1 MRERSSSEFVG
12 HRVPEGQS
20 PLARRFQRRGKNVLR
35 PVPLGTA
42 EGSAVPPALRRHA
55 SNPALEA
62 PGYWRLSLRDTW
74 SRYIFVFCFLIVLT
88 ATSAAQTNAAVSFEM
103 PKSHNPISAY
113 SPSHAP
119 EPELTNSPRLNQL
132 IRDGKLYLS
141 LKDAIRLAMEN
152 NLDIAIARYNLPIA
166 DMDILRTKAGG
177 VFRGVNAGFV
187 QGTPGGGVGGF
198 GTGAP
203 GAGAGGTT
211 AGAGG
216 AGAGASGLVQSTLG
230 VGTAVPSYDPTI
242 VASVGA
248 EHQTTPLANQRIY
261 GVPLLQLNTGQANF
275 GFTQAFATGSS
286 ISFEFNNN
294 RQTTNSPFFN
304 LSPDLGSMYRF
315 SFQQQLLSGFGFG
328 PNLRYLR
335 IAKNNKK
342 ISDIAFKDQVMA
354 TVTQIQNIY
363 WDLVNAYE
371 QSQVNEQSLAFAQQ
385 SLDNAK
391 KQFQL
396 QSIPAMDVMRAEA
409 EVSKRDQDLT
419 VARTSLQ
426 LQELLMK
433 NALTKSLDDPVL
445 ESVSVVPTYTLQSS
459 QVAPPGEN
467 VQDLIQQALHDRP
480 ELFESDVD
488 LANRQI
494 SRKAAR
500 NALLPSLSL
509 AAFYGGSGLAGP
521 LNPVYNVPGVPNAS
535 TVPTDFSGALGN
547 AFNNTAPDY
556 YVGFN
561 LNIPIRNR
569 VAKADQYRSELEYR
583 QAQLRREELR
593 KQIRIEVR
601 NAEYALEQTAARVE
615 AARKSRDL
623 AQRTFEITQKEQTL
637 GAGSTFQ
644 TMTAQRDLALAEL
657 DLVTATTTYQKAKVE
672 LDRATGTTLEH
683 NGIQIADAIKGT
695 VSAVSTQAP

>member
-1 MRERSSSEFVG
+1 MTSGARVG
-12 HRVPEGQS
+12 RIGFL
-20 PLARRFQRRGKNVLR
+20 LAWILAGLT
-35 PVPLGTA
+35 TA
-42 EGSAVPPALRRHA
+42 A
-55 SNPALEA
+55 S
-62 PGYWRLSLRDTW
+62 
-74 SRYIFVFCFLIVLT
+74 
-88 ATSAAQTNAAVSFEM
+88 AQTNASVSLTM
-103 PKSHNPISAY
+103 PKSHNPFGVY
-113 SPSHAP
+113 LPNEVP
-119 EPELTNSPRLNQL
+119 TPQLTNSPDLNQL
-132 IRDGKLYLS
+132 IRDGKLYVS
-141 LKDAIRLAMEN
+141 LKDAIQLALEN

-166 DMDILRTKAGG
+166 DTDILRTKAGG
-177 VFRGVNAGFV
+177 IFRGVNAGVV

-230 VGTAVPSYDPTI
+230 VGAPVPSYDPAI
-242 VASVGA
+242 FASVGA
-248 EHQTTPLANQRIY
+248 EHQTTPLANRQLY

-275 GFTQAFATGSS
+275 GFTQAFASGTSF
-286 ISFEFNNN
+286 SFEFNNN

-304 LSPDLGSMYRF
+304 LSPALGSMYRF

-342 ISDIAFKDQVMA
+342 ISDIAFKDQVIA
-354 TVTQIQNIY
+354 TVTQIENIY
-363 WDLVNAYE
+363 WDLVDAYE
-371 QSQVNEQSLAFAQQ
+371 QSQVNEQSLQFAQQ
-385 SLDNAK
+385 TLDNAK
-391 KQFQL
+391 KQLQL
-396 QSIPAMDVMRAEA
+396 ESIPAMDVMRAEA

-445 ESVSVVPTYTLQSS
+445 ESVSVVPTDTLQSAQPS
-459 QVAPPGEN
+459 ASTQPVEE
-467 VQDLIQQALHDRP
+467 LIRQALQGRP
-480 ELFESDVD
+480 ELQESDVD
-488 LANRQI
+488 LINRQI
-494 SRKAAR
+494 SRKAAN

-509 AAFYGGSGLAGP
+509 VGFYGGSGLAGP
-521 LNPVYNVPGVPNAS
+521 LNPVYNIPGVPNNS
-535 TVPTDFSGALGN
+535 NVPVDFAGALEN

-601 NAEYALEQTAARVE
+601 NAEYALEQTAARVD
-615 AARKSRDL
+615 AARKARDL
-623 AQRTFEITQKEQTL
+623 AQRSFEVTQKEQAL

-644 TMTAQRDLALAEL
+644 TMTAQRDLALAQL
-657 DLVTATTTYQKAKVE
+657 DLVTAMTVHEKAQVE
-672 LDRATGTTLEH
+672 VDRATGATLEH
-683 NGIQIADAIKGT
+683 NGITIQEALTGAMAG
-695 VSAVSTQAP
+695 SAP

>member
-1 MRERSSSEFVG
+1 
-12 HRVPEGQS
+12 
-20 PLARRFQRRGKNVLR
+20 
-35 PVPLGTA
+35 
-42 EGSAVPPALRRHA
+42 
-55 SNPALEA
+55 
-62 PGYWRLSLRDTW
+62 
-74 SRYIFVFCFLIVLT
+74 
-88 ATSAAQTNAAVSFEM
+88 
-103 PKSHNPISAY
+103 
-113 SPSHAP
+113 
-119 EPELTNSPRLNQL
+119 
-132 IRDGKLYLS
+132 LYLS
-141 LKDAIRLAMEN
+141 LKDAIRLALEN

-177 VFRGVNAGFV
+177 VFRGVNTGVV

-230 VGTAVPSYDPTI
+230 VGTPVQSYDPVIIGTF
-242 VASVGA
+242 GE
-248 EHQTTPLANQRIY
+248 EHQTTPLANLQIY

-275 GFTQAFATGSS
+275 GIAQAFATGSS
-286 ISFEFNNN
+286 FSFEFNNN

-304 LSPDLGSMYRF
+304 LSPALGSMYRI

-335 IAKNNKK
+335 IAKNDKK
-342 ISDIAFKDQVMA
+342 ISDIGFKDQVMA
-354 TVTQIQNIY
+354 TVTQVENIY
-363 WDLVNAYE
+363 WDLVSSYE
-371 QSQVNEQSLAFAQQ
+371 QAQVNEQSVAFAQQ

-391 KQFQL
+391 KQLQL
-396 QSIPAMDVMRAEA
+396 QSIPAMDVMKAEA
-409 EVSKRDQDLT
+409 EVSKRAQDLT

-445 ESVSVVPTYTLQSS
+445 ESVNVVPTDRAQTAQPPTANQS
-459 QVAPPGEN
+459 V
-467 VQDLIQQALHDRP
+467 QALIDQALRERP
-480 ELFESDVD
+480 ELQESDID
-488 LANRQI
+488 LVNRQI
-494 SRKAAR
+494 SGKAAR

-509 AAFYGGSGLAGP
+509 VAFYGGSGLAGP
-521 LNPVYNVPGVPNAS
+521 LNPGYNIPGVPNVS
-535 TVPTDFSGALGN
+535 NVPTDFSGALSN
-547 AFNNTAPDY
+547 SFNNTAPDY

-601 NAEYALEQTAARVE
+601 NAEYALQQTAARVD
-615 AARKSRDL
+615 AAQKARDL

-644 TMTAQRDLALAEL
+644 TMTAQRDLALGEL
-657 DLVTATTTYQKAKVE
+657 DLVTAKTVYEKAKVE
-672 LDRATGTTLEH
+672 LDRATASTLEH
-683 NGIQIADAIKGT
+683 NGIEIQAAIKGMI
-695 VSAVSTQAP
+695 SSSTP